1 MDDTSD
7 FRRYLMIRVEEYE
20 KADRSPFSIRVFS
33 KRVTDAFDHM
43 GVLKY
48 NNLVV
53 FAYEPH
59 HQHNLRKLYEDV
71 YATGSL
77 TPLYSEF
84 LLKIIDGIEDT
95 LDIINSEKT
104 SKPLKEL
111 PIEISMIRKD
121 WIYCQN
127 GFGIGKGGFLSKYYA
142 ITSSGTSYQFIEPII
157 FYNMERTLFKL
168 LKPLLDD
175 QRVIVIAEAYMKLFE
190 HLQYN
195 ALIDPSLLSG
205 SH

>member
-1 MDDTSD
+1 
-7 FRRYLMIRVEEYE
+7 MIRVEEYD

-33 KRVTDAFDHM
+33 KSTTDAFDHM

-48 NNLVV
+48 NNLVF

-77 TPLYSEF
+77 NTLFSDF
-84 LLKIIDGIEDT
+84 LLKIIDGIDNT
-95 LDIINSEKT
+95 LDIINSEKNHK
-104 SKPLKEL
+104 SLKEL
-111 PIEISMIRKD
+111 PIEIAMIRKD

-127 GFGIGKGGFLSKYYA
+127 GFGIGKGGFFSKYYA
-142 ITSSGTSYQFIEPII
+142 ITSAGTSYQFIEPII
-157 FYNMERTLFKL
+157 FFNMERTLFKL
-168 LKPLLDD
+168 LKPLFDD
-175 QRVIVIAEAYMKLFE
+175 QRVIVIVEAYMKLFQ

-195 ALIDPSLLSG
+195 ALVDPSILSG
-205 SH
+205 TH